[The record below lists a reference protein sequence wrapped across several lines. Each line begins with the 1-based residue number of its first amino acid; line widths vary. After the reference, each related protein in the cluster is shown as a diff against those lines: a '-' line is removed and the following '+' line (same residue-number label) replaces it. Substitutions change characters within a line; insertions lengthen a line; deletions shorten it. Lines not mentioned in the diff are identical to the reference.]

1 MKTRRVKAKKFRLL
15 TAGALL
21 LSLTACE
28 VSLDGIDFSGIDLSN
43 LFSDFPAPEP
53 VAPEATIKVY
63 DMSSSPFADSARF
76 STAGSDRAS
85 MMGSNQMANIA
96 ANLASLAA
104 DSENIT
110 VKLEGH
116 ADMRCTESTWQRE
129 NGPNPKNGGKWCSPR
144 AANGVTPQG
153 RKISQERAETVRSVL
168 EELLLGYPGAPAKIA
183 YVPEG
188 LGEEGSL
195 ATAEECRETP
205 NSTNCKHDRRVDV
218 YVSSRTCVANCS
230 SYPYPYPYPDHYPT
244 PDYSYPGHYPT
255 PETSTTPTT
264 TPTTPPPTT
273 LPPRPTESVQYLPT
287 RAFQNAQ
294 QNTDQRIVIKAVTLS
309 CPDCQQPPSSTSGVL
324 YGWSA
329 TLDASTVSFAL
340 TPPAGYATPRD
351 YRITS
356 NPNGKSALSDQT
368 AVMRFYTATR
378 SGAPYRYS
386 VTSTVNYTMRLWKL
400 EGTTLT
406 YLSQESLS
414 QQNTRSCSPSS
425 CSFGVLGSNVG

>member
-1 MKTRRVKAKKFRLL
+1 MRRFKAKKFRLL
-15 TAGALL
+15 TASALL

-53 VAPEATIKVY
+53 VAPETTIKVY
-63 DMSSSPFADSARF
+63 DLSSSPFADSARF
-76 STAGSDRAS
+76 STARSDRAS
-85 MMGSNQMANIA
+85 MLGSNQMANIA

-116 ADMRCTESTWQRE
+116 ADMRCTESSWQRE
-129 NGPNPKNGGKWCSPR
+129 NGPNPKNDGKWCSPR
-144 AANGVTPQG
+144 DSNGVTPQG
-153 RKISQERAETVRSVL
+153 RKISLDRAETVKSVL
-168 EELLLGYPGAPAKIA
+168 QELLRGYPGAPAKID
-183 YVPEG
+183 YEPQG

-218 YVSSRTCVANCS
+218 YVSSRTCIANCQ
-230 SYPYPYPYPDHYPT
+230 YPYPPNYPT

-255 PETSTTPTT
+255 PNYPTPG
-264 TPTTPPPTT
+264 TPPPTT
-273 LPPRPTESVQYLPT
+273 LPPRPNESVQYLPT

-294 QNTDQRIVIKAVTLS
+294 QNSDQRIVIKAVTLS

-340 TPPAGYATPRD
+340 TPPSGYATPRD
-351 YRITS
+351 YKITS

-378 SGAPYRYS
+378 SGAPYRYT
-386 VTSTVNYTMRLWKL
+386 VTSTVNYTMRLWRL

-406 YLSQESLS
+406 YVSQESLS